1 MSIINQTL
9 RELDARKD
17 AAPAAPAP
25 AQAPASPR
33 RVVPALWGLAG
44 ALLVLAGV
52 LLWLWPQPADMPAAL
67 DPMLPAA
74 NVPVAETP
82 PPVAVEPVPVAP
94 ALALPAETPAPP
106 AALPAE
112 ALAPPVD
119 PTPSALTP
127 MPVAAAVVPAPPAA
141 ALPPPEIRK
150 QARQPTPEEDAE
162 THYRKAIAQVRA
174 GRDAQA
180 RPLLEAALQAFPR
193 HIAARQ
199 MLATLLSEAGQ
210 DREAETVLNEGRAV
224 APEEAWFALALAR
237 LQAARGDTAAAAAT
251 LLGGQAG
258 RGVNAEYR
266 ATLAALLVNLGR
278 HAEAVRQYELA
289 LDLQP
294 GQGTWWMGLG
304 LALEAQ
310 GRVGE
315 ARAAFHRALAAGNLP
330 DALLAFVREKSAE

>member
-33 RVVPALWGLAG
+33 RVVTALWGVTG
-44 ALLVLAGV
+44 ALLALAGV
-52 LLWLWPQPADMPAAL
+52 LLWLWPQPADMPAPL
-67 DPMLPAA
+67 EPLPPAV
-74 NVPVAETP
+74 NGPVAETA

-94 ALALPAETPAPP
+94 PVALPAETPASPP
-106 AALPAE
+106 ALPAE
-112 ALAPPVD
+112 TLAPPVD
-119 PTPSALTP
+119 PTPPALP
-127 MPVAAAVVPAPPAA
+127 PVPVAAAVHAPPAA
-141 ALPPPEIRK
+141 APPPEIRK
-150 QARQPTPEEDAE
+150 QVRQPTPEEDAE

-210 DREAETVLNEGRAV
+210 DREAEAVLNEGRAI

-237 LQAARGDTAAAAAT
+237 LQAARGNTAAAAAT

-278 HAEAVRQYELA
+278 HAEAAHQYELA
-289 LDLQP
+289 LDQQP

-315 ARAAFHRALAAGNLP
+315 ARAAFRRALAAGNLP
-330 DALLAFVREKSAE
+330 DALLAFVLEKSAE

>member
-52 LLWLWPQPADMPAAL
+52 LLWLWPQPADMPAPL
-67 DPMLPAA
+67 DPMPPAA
-74 NVPVAETP
+74 NVPVPETP
-82 PPVAVEPVPVAP
+82 PPVAVEPVPV
-94 ALALPAETPAPP
+94 ALPAETPAPP

-112 ALAPPVD
+112 VLAPPVD
-119 PTPSALTP
+119 PTPPALTP
-127 MPVAAAVVPAPPAA
+127 SLAAAVVPAPPAA
-141 ALPPPEIRK
+141 APPPPEIRK

-210 DREAETVLNEGRAV
+210 DREAEAVLNEGRAV

-237 LQAARGDTAAAAAT
+237 LQAARGESAAAAAT

-258 RGVNAEYR
+258 RGVNADYR

-278 HAEAVRQYELA
+278 HAEAARQYELA
-289 LDLQP
+289 LDQQP

-310 GRVGE
+310 GRAGE
-315 ARAAFHRALAAGNLP
+315 ARAAFRRALAAGNLP

>member
-44 ALLVLAGV
+44 ALLVLTGV
-52 LLWLWPQPADMPAAL
+52 LLWLWPQPADMPAPL
-67 DPMLPAA
+67 DPVPLAA
-74 NVPVAETP
+74 PVPVAETP
-82 PPVAVEPVPVAP
+82 PPVAVEPVPLAP
-94 ALALPAETPAPP
+94 PVALPAETPAPP
-106 AALPAE
+106 TELPA
-112 ALAPPVD
+112 AAVAPPVD
-119 PTPSALTP
+119 PIPSALP
-127 MPVAAAVVPAPPAA
+127 PIPVAAAVVSAPPVAA
-141 ALPPPEIRK
+141 PPPEIRK

-199 MLATLLSEAGQ
+199 MLVTLLSEAGQ
-210 DREAETVLNEGRAV
+210 DREAEMVLNEGRAV
-224 APEEAWFALALAR
+224 APEESWFALALAR
-237 LQAARGDTAAAAAT
+237 LQAARGESAAAAAT
-251 LLGGQAG
+251 LLGGQGG
-258 RGVNAEYR
+258 RGVNADYR

-278 HAEAVRQYELA
+278 HAEAARQYELA
-289 LDLQP
+289 LDQQP

-315 ARAAFHRALAAGNLP
+315 ARAAFRRALAAGNLP
-330 DALLAFVREKSAE
+330 EALLAFVREKSAE

>member
-17 AAPAAPAP
+17 VAPAAPAP

-33 RVVPALWGLAG
+33 RVVPALWGVAG

-52 LLWLWPQPADMPAAL
+52 LLWLWPQPADMPAPL
-67 DPMLPAA
+67 DPMPSAA
-74 NVPVAETP
+74 HVPVAEPT
-82 PPVAVEPVPVAP
+82 PPVAIEPVPLAP
-94 ALALPAETPAPP
+94 PVALPAETPGPP

-119 PTPSALTP
+119 PTPP
-127 MPVAAAVVPAPPAA
+127 VVPPVAAAVAPAPPAA
-141 ALPPPEIRK
+141 APPPPEIRK
-150 QARQPTPEEDAE
+150 QARQPTAEEDAE

-180 RPLLEAALQAFPR
+180 RPLLVAALQAFPR

-210 DREAETVLNEGRAV
+210 GREAEAVLNEGRAV
-224 APEEAWFALALAR
+224 APDEAWFALALAR
-237 LQAARGDTAAAAAT
+237 LQATRGESAAAAAT

-278 HAEAVRQYELA
+278 HAEAARQYELA

-315 ARAAFHRALAAGNLP
+315 ARTAFRRALAAGNLP
-330 DALLAFVREKSAE
+330 DALLTFVREKSAE

>member
-17 AAPAAPAP
+17 AAPAAPSS

-33 RVVPALWGLAG
+33 HVVPALWGLAG

-52 LLWLWPQPADMPAAL
+52 LLWLWPQPADMPAPL
-67 DPMLPAA
+67 DPMPPAA
-74 NVPVAETP
+74 NVPVPETP
-82 PPVAVEPVPVAP
+82 PPVAVEPIPVAP
-94 ALALPAETPAPP
+94 PVALPDETPAPP
-106 AALPAE
+106 DE

-119 PTPSALTP
+119 PTPPALP
-127 MPVAAAVVPAPPAA
+127 PVPVAATVAPAPPAA

-162 THYRKAIAQVRA
+162 THYRKAISQVRA

-210 DREAETVLNEGRAV
+210 DREAEAVLNEGRAV
-224 APEEAWFALALAR
+224 APEESWFALALAR
-237 LQAARGDTAAAAAT
+237 LQAV
-251 LLGGQAG
+251 LM
-258 RGVNAEYR
+258 
-266 ATLAALLVNLGR
+266 
-278 HAEAVRQYELA
+278 ELA
-289 LDLQP
+289 PGEPLMSRDNLASLQVDNVASGVLP
-294 GQGTWWMGLG
+294 G
-304 LALEAQ
+304 LAELGVVPSSLRAIAPTYLRPGNTDVLLTRRRLS
-310 GRVGE
+310 GR
-315 ARAAFHRALAAGNLP
+315 L
-330 DALLAFVREKSAE
+330 

>member
-17 AAPAAPAP
+17 AAPTTPSP

-44 ALLVLAGV
+44 ALMVLAGV
-52 LLWLWPQPADMPAAL
+52 LLWLWPRPADVPALL
-67 DPMLPAA
+67 DPMPLAADVPA
-74 NVPVAETP
+74 PETTP
-82 PPVAVEPVPVAP
+82 PLAVEPVPVAP
-94 ALALPAETPAPP
+94 PVALPAEPSTPV

-119 PTPSALTP
+119 PTPLALSP
-127 MPVAAAVVPAPPAA
+127 APVAAAVAPVPPAA
-141 ALPPPEIRK
+141 AAPPPEIRK

-162 THYRKAIAQVRA
+162 THYRKAITLIRA

-180 RPLLEAALQAFPR
+180 RPLLEAALQSFPR

-210 DREAETVLNEGRAV
+210 DREAEAVLNEGRAV
-224 APEEAWFALALAR
+224 APDESWFALALAR

-251 LLGGQAG
+251 LLGAQTG
-258 RGVNAEYR
+258 RGVDAEYR

-278 HAEAVRQYELA
+278 HAEAARQYERA
-289 LDLQP
+289 LEQQP

-310 GRVGE
+310 GRLGE
-315 ARAAFHRALAAGNLP
+315 ARAAFRRALAAGNLP
-330 DALLAFVREKSAE
+330 DALLSFVREKSAE

>member
-17 AAPAAPAP
+17 AAPAAPAS

-44 ALLVLAGV
+44 AMLVLAGV

-67 DPMLPAA
+67 APMPPAA
-74 NVPVAETP
+74 HVPAADTP

-94 ALALPAETPAPP
+94 SVALSTETPASP

-112 ALAPPVD
+112 ALAPAFD
-119 PTPSALTP
+119 PAPPALPPS
-127 MPVAAAVVPAPPAA
+127 MAAAVAPAPPAA
-141 ALPPPEIRK
+141 APPPEIRK
-150 QARQPTPEEDAE
+150 QARQSTPEEDAE
-162 THYRKAIAQVRA
+162 THYRKAIVQVRA

-210 DREAETVLNEGRAV
+210 DREAEAVLKEGRAV
-224 APEEAWFALALAR
+224 APEEAWFALALGR
-237 LQAARGDTAAAAAT
+237 LQAARGDTAGAAAS
-251 LLGGQAG
+251 LLGGQSG
-258 RGVNAEYR
+258 RGVDAEYR

-278 HAEAVRQYELA
+278 HAEAARQYELA
-289 LDLQP
+289 LELQP

-310 GRVGE
+310 GRAGE
-315 ARAAFHRALAAGNLP
+315 ARAAFRRALAAGNLP
-330 DALLAFVREKSAE
+330 DALLSFVRAKSAE

>member
-52 LLWLWPQPADMPAAL
+52 LLWLWPQPADMPAPL
-67 DPMLPAA
+67 DPMPPAA
-74 NVPVAETP
+74 NVPVPETP
-82 PPVAVEPVPVAP
+82 SPVVVEPVPVAP
-94 ALALPAETPAPP
+94 TVALPAETPAPP
-106 AALPAE
+106 ATLPAE

-119 PTPSALTP
+119 PTPPALTP
-127 MPVAAAVVPAPPAA
+127 SVAAAVVPAPPAA
-141 ALPPPEIRK
+141 APPPPEIRK

-162 THYRKAIAQVRA
+162 THYRKAIALVRA
-174 GRDAQA
+174 DRDAQA
-180 RPLLEAALQAFPR
+180 RPLLEAALQAVRR

-210 DREAETVLNEGRAV
+210 DREAEAVLNEGRAV

-251 LLGGQAG
+251 LLDGQAG

-278 HAEAVRQYELA
+278 HAEAARQYELA

-315 ARAAFHRALAAGNLP
+315 ARAAFRRALAAGNLP
-330 DALLAFVREKSAE
+330 EALLAFVREKSAE

>member
-25 AQAPASPR
+25 APASPR

-44 ALLVLAGV
+44 ALLVLVGV
-52 LLWLWPQPADMPAAL
+52 LLWLWPQPADTPAER
-67 DPMLPAA
+67 DPMPLAA

-82 PPVAVEPVPVAP
+82 LPPAAVEPVSVVPPVAP
-94 ALALPAETPAPP
+94 TPETPASP

-112 ALAPPVD
+112 TRVPSVD
-119 PTPSALTP
+119 PTPPALP
-127 MPVAAAVVPAPPAA
+127 PVAVAAAVAPA
-141 ALPPPEIRK
+141 PPPEIRK
-150 QARQPTPEEDAE
+150 QARQATPEEDAE

-180 RPLLEAALQAFPR
+180 RPLLETALQAFPR

-199 MLATLLSEAGQ
+199 MLATLLSESGQ
-210 DREAETVLNEGRAV
+210 DREAEAVLNEGRAV

-237 LQAARGDTAAAAAT
+237 LQAARGDTAGAAAS
-251 LLGGQAG
+251 LLDGQSG
-258 RGVNAEYR
+258 RGVDAEYR
-266 ATLAALLVNLGR
+266 ATLAGLLVNLGR

-294 GQGTWWMGLG
+294 GQGSWWVGLG
-304 LALEAQ
+304 LALEGQ
-310 GRVGE
+310 GRTGD
-315 ARAAFHRALAAGNLP
+315 ARAAYRRALAAGNLP
-330 DALLAFVREKSAE
+330 ETLLSFVREKNAE

>member
-44 ALLVLAGV
+44 AMLVLAGV
-52 LLWLWPQPADMPAAL
+52 LLWLWPQPADMPAPL
-67 DPMLPAA
+67 DPMSSAA
-74 NVPVAETP
+74 RVPVADTP
-82 PPVAVEPVPVAP
+82 PPVAVESVPV
-94 ALALPAETPAPP
+94 ALPAETPAPP

-112 ALAPPVD
+112 AIAPAVDPAPPAL
-119 PTPSALTP
+119 PPS
-127 MPVAAAVVPAPPAA
+127 MAAAVAPAPPAA
-141 ALPPPEIRK
+141 APPPEIRK
-150 QARQPTPEEDAE
+150 QARQPTPEEGAE

-210 DREAETVLNEGRAV
+210 DRDAEAVLNEGRAV
-224 APEEAWFALALAR
+224 APEEAWFALALGR
-237 LQAARGDTAAAAAT
+237 LQAARGDTAGAAAS
-251 LLGGQAG
+251 LLGAQSG
-258 RGVNAEYR
+258 RGVDAEYR
-266 ATLAALLVNLGR
+266 ATLAALLMNLGR
-278 HAEAVRQYELA
+278 HAEAAHQYELA
-289 LDLQP
+289 LELQP

-310 GRVGE
+310 GRAGE
-315 ARAAFHRALAAGNLP
+315 ARAAFRRALAAGNLP
-330 DALLAFVREKSAE
+330 DALLSFVRAKGAE